1 MRLRPPTQSDDEA
14 VLALVVARDVADF
27 GVPDYTLEDLR
38 DEWRASDFD
47 LSVDAVVAETEDG
60 RLIGYAI
67 CHRPGTL
74 ALVAP
79 YAEGQGVGAQL
90 LQWSERHDCE
100 RGLQRHRQWVAHS
113 NASAREL
120 LTAAGYQYMR
130 SYWRMTRDL
139 TGPVPDKPRTP
150 FALRALDVERDVV
163 ALHEL
168 DAASFSA
175 NADYRPES
183 LTAFREEHLEAHD
196 LAPELSLVAE
206 DRGQI
211 VGFMLADRWVDEQS
225 GYVDLL
231 AVHPDH
237 QRRGLGSAMLLT
249 AFGLFAAAGLRE
261 AQLGV
266 ASDNP
271 RALRLYERIGMTQ
284 RFQADTYE
292 RAVMGR

>member
-14 VLALVVARDVADF
+14 VLAVLVARDVADF
-27 GVPDYTLEDLR
+27 GAPDYTLEDLR

-47 LSVDAVVAETEDG
+47 LSADAVVAENADG
-60 RLIGYAI
+60 RLVGYTI

-74 ALVAP
+74 AAVAP
-79 YAEGQGVGAQL
+79 DAEGQGVGAQL
-90 LQWSERHDCE
+90 LAWSERHDRE
-100 RGLQRHRQWVAHS
+100 RGLRRHSQWVAHS

-120 LTAAGYQYMR
+120 LTAAGYQYVR
-130 SYWRMTRDL
+130 SYWRLTRDL
-139 TGPVPDKPRTP
+139 AAQAPDTPSAP
-150 FALRALDVERDVV
+150 FALRALDVERDAV

-196 LAPELSLVAE
+196 LVPELSLVAE
-206 DRGQI
+206 DGGQV
-211 VGFMLADRWVDEQS
+211 VGFMLANRWVDEAA
-225 GYVDLL
+225 GYVDVL

-249 AFGLFAAAGLRE
+249 AFALFAAAGLRE

-271 RALRLYERIGMTQ
+271 RALRLYERVGMVQ
-284 RFQADTYE
+284 RFQADIYE
-292 RAVMGR
+292 RPVCVE